1 MLYRNKVLYLS
12 LGLLSLASCQ
22 VCAKDLTP
30 PPKPVVNPDVK
41 VVACQ
46 IMGQSSLMFKTN
58 DKTIK
63 LTEEGFLSEHF
74 VYNVRDGE
82 ICVLANEGEINEQP
96 VIEAVPALEG
106 HDI

>member
-1 MLYRNKVLYLS
+1 
-12 LGLLSLASCQ
+12 
-22 VCAKDLTP
+22 
-30 PPKPVVNPDVK
+30 
-41 VVACQ
+41 
-46 IMGQSSLMFKTN
+46 MFKTN